1 MSPSRHIGMDL
12 SALCLDNTFDPLGA
26 KLKQLKQS
34 NQKQCSSLIIIFLYS
49 GLLIFVKE
57 SFARMSP

>member
-26 KLKQLKQS
+26 KLKQFKQS
-34 NQKQCSSLIIIFLYS
+34 NQRSSLIIIFLYS

-57 SFARMSP
+57 SFARRSP

>member
-34 NQKQCSSLIIIFLYS
+34 NQRSSLIIIFLYS